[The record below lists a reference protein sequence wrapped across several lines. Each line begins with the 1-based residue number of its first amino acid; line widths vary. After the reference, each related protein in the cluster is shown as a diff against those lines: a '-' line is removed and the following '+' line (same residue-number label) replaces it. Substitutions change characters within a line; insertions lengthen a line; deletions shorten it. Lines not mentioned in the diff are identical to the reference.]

1 MPSLLG
7 TRPPGLIE
15 AVLDQVGVAF
25 AIVDK
30 DGHVVLA
37 NQAAHHIFGE
47 KAPIDGKHFDDVRRK
62 YRFQDTQGHDIPF
75 ESCMLSR
82 LLAGE
87 AVEPQDVRVI
97 FPDGR
102 TKWLHGAGHQFSVLG
117 LSGVLIVITDETEQV
132 ELRRA
137 AEQLHRLEAAAVLA
151 GGLAHDFNNMLTI
164 VNEHLALALTD
175 PGVPEETLGRLQQ
188 VSRALAKGRDL
199 VTRLIQFSHSQDLEK
214 RLADM
219 NQVVETTLE
228 LVRPMLGKK
237 VRLSTELR
245 AGLPWIEVAPAA
257 IEQVLV
263 NLILNAL
270 DAMPQGGELR
280 LQTGLTGPDA
290 VGYQE
295 GERPEQ
301 FVSISVA
308 DNGVGIPESMQAMI
322 FEPFFTTK
330 PPGKGAGLGLATA
343 YGIIRRHHGSI
354 KVQSQPGAGT
364 KFTIYLPA
372 GKASASTQEAA

>member
-15 AVLDQVGVAF
+15 AVLDQVGVAL
-25 AIVDK
+25 AIIDK
-30 DGHVVLA
+30 QGHVVLA
-37 NQAAHHIFGE
+37 NHAAHRILDE
-47 KAPIDGKHFDDVRRK
+47 AMPLDGKHFAEVRRK
-62 YRFQDTQGHDIPF
+62 YRFQDSEGHDIPF
-75 ESCMLSR
+75 ESCMMSR

-117 LSGVLIVITDETEQV
+117 LTGVLVVITDETEQV

-137 AEQLHRLEAAAVLA
+137 AEQFHRLEAAAVLT

-175 PGVPEETLGRLQQ
+175 PGVPEETLQRLQQ
-188 VSRALAKGRDL
+188 MSRALGKGRDL
-199 VTRLIQFSHSQDLEK
+199 VGRLVQFSHTQDFE
-214 RLADM
+214 RRVVDM

-228 LVRPMLGKK
+228 LMRPMLENK
-237 VRLSTELR
+237 VRLRVELR
-245 AGLPWIEVAPAA
+245 SGLPSIEVAPAG

-270 DAMPQGGELR
+270 DAMPKGGELVVE
-280 LQTGLTGPDA
+280 TGLAGPDA
-290 VGYQE
+290 VSHYE
-295 GERPEQ
+295 GERPET
-301 FVSISVA
+301 FISISVA
-308 DNGVGIPESMQAMI
+308 DNGIGIPESMQPMI

-330 PPGKGAGLGLATA
+330 PPGKGAGLGLASA
-343 YGIIRRHHGSI
+343 YGIIRRHRGSI
-354 KVQSQPGAGT
+354 KVKSQPGNGT
-364 KFTIYLPA
+364 QFTIYLPVEKTSA
-372 GKASASTQEAA
+372 TRKAA